1 MKEIWKG
8 VTYNG
13 IDYSKRIEVSN
24 TGKLRNATNKKEYKL
39 HISKTGYY
47 QVVISLGS
55 RTNKK
60 VFRVHKAVVET
71 FIPNFKKYKVVN
83 HKDLNKLNNN
93 VLNLEWCTQKYNMEH
108 ASKNNAF
115 RNVKKGVNSP
125 NSKLKEDDVRF
136 IRDNYIP
143 FDKEYGS
150 RALARKFN
158 LHHSTILEIL
168 HQKTHKLAV

>member
-1 MKEIWKG
+1 MEEIWKG
-8 VTYNG
+8 VIYKG

-24 TGKLRNATNKKEYKL
+24 TGKMRNATNKKEYKL

-60 VFRVHKAVVET
+60 VFRVHKAVAET

-115 RNVKKGVNSP
+115 ANTKRGVESHKAKLNENNVK
-125 NSKLKEDDVRF
+125 F
-136 IRDNYIP
+136 IRENYIP
-143 FDKEYGS
+143 FSKDYGS

-158 LHHSTILEIL
+158 MAHGTLLDIIKRKTYKEI
-168 HQKTHKLAV
+168 V

>member
-8 VTYNG
+8 VIYNG
-13 IDYSKRIEVSN
+13 INYSSRIEVSN
-24 TGKLRNATNKKEYKL
+24 TGKMRNAISKKEYKL

-55 RTNKK
+55 RKNRRAFKI
-60 VFRVHKAVVET
+60 HKAVAET
-71 FIPNFKKYKVVN
+71 FIPNYKKYKIVN
-83 HKDLNKLNNN
+83 HKDLDKLNNN
-93 VLNLEWCTQKYNMEH
+93 VSNLEWCTQKYNIEH

-115 RNVKKGVNSP
+115 KNVKKGVYSP
-125 NSKLKEDDVRF
+125 KSKLNEDEVKF

-143 FDKEYGS
+143 SDKKYGT

-158 LHHSTILEIL
+158 MHHSAISNIL
-168 HQKTHKLAV
+168 HQKTYKVAR